1 MKCPRCG
8 VKIND
13 ALPKCEQCGF
23 SLDDL
28 ASLAGKA
35 PPERLGFVNDYVG
48 KINAKTAKLLE
59 SELAAFKAEVG
70 PEVVLAVVQN
80 THPLKPSE
88 YVFWLH
94 NAWDLGGE
102 QNLGILFLI
111 ALDER
116 RVESEVGYGL
126 EHIFTDE
133 ESEKLLVEVMVPYL
147 AKGDFSKAAE
157 QGAKALIAF
166 LIEYAEAHKGEVTGE
181 TTKA

>member
-8 VKIND
+8 AEIND

-23 SLDDL
+23 SIDDL
-28 ASLAGKA
+28 ASLAGKP

-48 KINAKTAKLLE
+48 KIKAKTAKLLE

-70 PEVVLAVVQN
+70 PEIVLALVQ
-80 THPLKPSE
+80 TTGPLKPSE

-102 QNLGILFLI
+102 QNLGVLLLI

-116 RVESEVGYGL
+116 RIESEVGYGL

-147 AKGDFSKAAE
+147 TKGDFSKAAE
-157 QGAKALIAF
+157 QGAKALITF
-166 LIEYAEAHKGEVTGE
+166 LIEYAEAHKGEVNDE
-181 TTKA
+181 TTEA